1 MKPSS
6 GRGVAGVRTR
16 RPAAARAR
24 RPGGGPLLFAAVLLL
39 AANLR
44 PAVASVGPV
53 LADLRADLGLSG
65 AAAAALS
72 ALPVV
77 CFGLA
82 SALAPVAARRL
93 GPDGALVAVLG
104 LTASGLLLR
113 LLPSTGA
120 LFGGTLLAGAAIA
133 VGNVLLPALVKR
145 EFPHRVGL
153 VTGVYTSVVS
163 LAAATAAA
171 ATVPLAQALG
181 GGWRTGLGLW
191 AVPALVA
198 LAVWV
203 PLAVVRR
210 DPALAARPVLGASML
225 RSPLAWAVTTFMG
238 LQSLGFYAMLAWLP
252 TVLREEGL
260 SAVAAGGLLGLLATV
275 GTPGGLVLPSLLV
288 RAPDQRRWVVVV
300 TSVTGLG
307 LLGLALA
314 PGAVP
319 LLWAVLIGLGQGAA
333 FPLAL
338 TLVVLR
344 TRDADDAARLSA
356 MSQGFG
362 YTLAALGPLAL
373 GALRDATGDWRV
385 PLLLLVVLL
394 VPQLV
399 AGLVAGGSG
408 TVDGGPSGSRRPA
421 QPDTGPGTAPGT
433 APGTEPQPAAASGP
447 PTSPST
453 PRSRRTAPE

>member
-1 MKPSS
+1 M
-6 GRGVAGVRTR
+6 RT
-16 RPAAARAR
+16 RPAAGVQG
-24 RPGGGPLLFAAVLLL
+24 RPRTGGPLLFTSVLLL

-53 LADLRADLGLSG
+53 LADLRADLALSG

-72 ALPVV
+72 ALPVL

-82 SALAPVAARRL
+82 SALAPGAARRL
-93 GPDGALVAVLG
+93 GPDRALVAVLA
-104 LTASGLLLR
+104 LTAAGLLLR
-113 LLPSTGA
+113 LLPSTVA

-145 EFPHRVGL
+145 EFPHRMGL

-163 LAAATAAA
+163 LSAAAAAA
-171 ATVPLAQALG
+171 ATVRLAQALG

-203 PLAVVRR
+203 PLAVLRH
-210 DPALAARPVLGASML
+210 DPALAARPSLGGSML

-260 SAVAAGGLLGLLATV
+260 SAVVAGGLLGLLATV

-300 TSVTGLG
+300 TVVTGLG

-314 PGAVP
+314 PGAAP

-385 PLLLLVVLL
+385 PLLLLVALL
-394 VPQLV
+394 GPQLV
-399 AGLVAGGSG
+399 AGLVAGASG
-408 TVDGGPSGSRRPA
+408 TVDGGPPPPERAS
-421 QPDTGPGTAPGT
+421 APGT
-433 APGTEPQPAAASGP
+433 GPRPAAASGA
-447 PTSPST
+447 TGPST
-453 PRSRRTAPE
+453 PRSRTSPDSRSSR

>member
-1 MKPSS
+1 M
-6 GRGVAGVRTR
+6 TR
-16 RPAAARAR
+16 SQR
-24 RPGGGPLLFAAVLLL
+24 LLFVAVLLL

-65 AAAAALS
+65 TAAAVLS
-72 ALPVV
+72 ALPVL

-82 SALAPVAARRL
+82 SALAPGAARRL
-93 GPDGALVAVLG
+93 GPDGALVAVLA
-104 LTASGLLLR
+104 LTAGGLLLR

-145 EFPHRVGL
+145 EFPERLGL

-163 LAAATAAA
+163 LSAAAAAA
-171 ATVPLAQALG
+171 ATVPLARAVG
-181 GGWRTGLGLW
+181 GGWRAGLGLW

-203 PLAVVRR
+203 PLAVARH
-210 DPALAARPVLGASML
+210 DPALPPRAGVSGSLLSD
-225 RSPLAWAVTTFMG
+225 PLAWAVTAFMG

-252 TVLREEGL
+252 TVLREQGL
-260 SAVAAGGLLGLLATV
+260 DATTAGGLLGLLATV
-275 GTPGGLVLPSLLV
+275 GTPLGLVLPTLLV
-288 RAPDQRRWVVVV
+288 RARDQRAWVVAV
-300 TSVTGLG
+300 TAVTAAG
-307 LLGLALA
+307 LLGLTVA
-314 PGAVP
+314 PGALP

-344 TRDADDAARLSA
+344 SADGEQAARLSA

-362 YTLAALGPLAL
+362 YTLAALGPLLL
-373 GALRDATGDWRV
+373 GAVRDAAGSWTL
-385 PLLLLVVLL
+385 PLALLVGVL
-394 VPQLV
+394 VPQLF
-399 AGLVAGGSG
+399 AGLAAGRAG
-408 TVDGGPSGSRRPA
+408 TLSPR
-421 QPDTGPGTAPGT
+421 
-433 APGTEPQPAAASGP
+433 PAAAL
-447 PTSPST
+447 
-453 PRSRRTAPE
+453 R